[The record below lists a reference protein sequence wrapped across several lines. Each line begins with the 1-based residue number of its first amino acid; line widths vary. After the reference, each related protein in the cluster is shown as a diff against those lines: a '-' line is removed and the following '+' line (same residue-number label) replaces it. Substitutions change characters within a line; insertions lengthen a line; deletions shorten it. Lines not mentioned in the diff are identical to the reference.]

1 MEKIIS
7 QENFYLNSTTYT
19 SVVLENRKIIWFA
32 NTVLTNIP
40 KSVSDNLEKEF
51 QMEYVPLEKEVD

>member
-7 QENFYLNSTTYT
+7 QENFYSNGITYT
-19 SVVLENRKIIWFA
+19 RVVLENREIIWFA

-40 KSVSDNLEKEF
+40 KSVADNLEKEF
-51 QMEYVPLEKEVD
+51 QSEYVKW

>member
-7 QENFYLNSTTYT
+7 QEDFYSNGITYT
-19 SVVLENRKIIWFA
+19 RVVLENREVIWFA
-32 NTVLTNIP
+32 NTILTKIP

-51 QMEYVPLEKEVD
+51 QAEYIS